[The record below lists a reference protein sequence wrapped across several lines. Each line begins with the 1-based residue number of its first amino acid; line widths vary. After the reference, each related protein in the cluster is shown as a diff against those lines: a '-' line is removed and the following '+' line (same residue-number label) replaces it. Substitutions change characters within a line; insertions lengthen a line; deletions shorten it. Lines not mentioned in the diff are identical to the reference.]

1 MEGFLMGISASYW
14 VLCDICGDD
23 AGASR
28 PSQEEAWEYAER
40 GDWWTNRGYG
50 AAVCIGC
57 FDSDVIY
64 HAQYS
69 NTFCVLC
76 QTGEHVAIIK

>member
-1 MEGFLMGISASYW
+1 MGLNASYW
-14 VLCDICGDD
+14 VDCDICGADAGSSQRTMDD
-23 AGASR
+23 A
-28 PSQEEAWEYAER
+28 WDYVVR

-50 AAVCIGC
+50 AAICDECV
-57 FDSDVIY
+57 DPEVTY